1 MQKAIEIK
9 ERVLPENHPNLV
21 NSKKGLEVIESMLK
35 K

>member
-1 MQKAIEIK
+1 MHKAIKVWE
-9 ERVLPENHPNLV
+9 ELLPENHPNLV